1 MKKVKCYSKILKIF
15 QKIKNEHK
23 FMLHTI
29 SPHRKGGHFQ
39 KQGFGIRE
47 SPPTWGY
54 VGHKNDHIRK
64 WYIII

>member
-47 SPPTWGY
+47 SPLPGDT
-54 VGHKNDHIRK
+54 
-64 WYIII
+64 